1 MDILFG
7 IEILL
12 LAALFS
18 LAITPADFYIAK
30 KLKAIDTPHDGRRMH
45 SRPIPR
51 LGGVS
56 ILFCFLLFSLIWD
69 FSDVGALFFGWAG
82 AILVGFVGVLDDRY
96 TLLPTVKLFAQ
107 SAAAITSMLGGNVI
121 ERLSLGSFSVELGI
135 LSFPLTLAWILT
147 LVNAHNFI
155 DGLDGLCAGVSMT
168 ESLALALIS
177 FSLGNNETAVA
188 ALILGGACLGFLPYN
203 AGGAK
208 IFMGDTGST
217 TVGFLLAFLSTKTLF
232 QTETSVSTAVPLL
245 LFALPLA
252 DITFAVTRRLLS
264 GKSPFAPDRSHIH
277 HLLADRIGHH
287 AAAKHLVFAA
297 ALLSAIAYFISI
309 GITTAR

>member
-1 MDILFG
+1 MEILFG

-12 LAALFS
+12 VAALAS
-18 LAITPADFYIAK
+18 LALTPADFYIAK
-30 KLKAIDTPHDGRRMH
+30 KLKAIDTPQDTRRMH

-56 ILFCFLLFSLIWD
+56 ILFCFLIFSLVWD
-69 FSDVGALFFGWAG
+69 FSDISALFFGWAG
-82 AILVGFVGVLDDRY
+82 AILVAFVGVLDDRY
-96 TLLPTVKLFAQ
+96 TLSPAVKLFAQ
-107 SAAAITSMLGGNVI
+107 SAAACVSMLGGNVI
-121 ERLSLGSFSVELGI
+121 ERLSLGNLSVELGI
-135 LSFPLTLAWILT
+135 VAFPLTLTWILT

-155 DGLDGLCAGVSMT
+155 DGLDGLCAGVASA

-177 FSLGNNETAVA
+177 FSLGDNETAVT
-188 ALILGGACLGFLPYN
+188 ALVLGGACLGFLPYN

-217 TVGFLLAFLSTKTLF
+217 TVGFLLAFLSIKALF
-232 QTETSVSTAVPLL
+232 QPPASTSALVPLF

-287 AAAKHLVFAA
+287 AASKRLVFASSLL
-297 ALLSAIAYFISI
+297 ALLAYFTSLS
-309 GITTAR
+309 

>member
-1 MDILFG
+1 
-7 IEILL
+7 
-12 LAALFS
+12 
-18 LAITPADFYIAK
+18 
-30 KLKAIDTPHDGRRMH
+30 MH

-56 ILFCFLLFSLIWD
+56 ILFCFLLFSLLWD
-69 FSDVGALFFGWAG
+69 FSDVNALFFGWAG

-96 TLLPTVKLFAQ
+96 TLSPALKLFAQ
-107 SAAAITSMLGGNVI
+107 STAACVSMFGGNVI
-121 ERLSLGSFSVELGI
+121 ERLSLGEFSAELGI

-155 DGLDGLCAGVSMT
+155 DGLDGLCAGVSLA
-168 ESLALALIS
+168 ESLALALIV
-177 FSLGNNETAVA
+177 FSLGDKETAVA
-188 ALILGGACLGFLPYN
+188 ALVLGGACLGFLPYN

-217 TVGFLLAFLSTKTLF
+217 TVGFLLAFLSTKALF
-232 QTETSVSTAVPLL
+232 QANAPTNVAVPLL

-264 GKSPFAPDRSHIH
+264 GKNPFVPDRSHIH
-277 HLLADRIGHH
+277 HLLADKVGHH
-287 AAAKHLVFAA
+287 AASKRLVFAA
-297 ALLSAIAYFISI
+297 AVLAVIAYFVNLI
-309 GITTAR
+309 

>member
-1 MDILFG
+1 MEILFG

-12 LAALFS
+12 VAALTS
-18 LAITPADFYIAK
+18 LALTPADFYFAK
-30 KLKAIDTPHDGRRMH
+30 KLKAIDTPHDTRRMH

-69 FSDVGALFFGWAG
+69 FSDINNLFFAWAG

-96 TLLPTVKLFAQ
+96 TLSPTVKLFAQ
-107 SAAAITSMLGGNVI
+107 GGAACVSMLGGNVI
-121 ERLSLGSFSVELGI
+121 ERLSLGARTIELGI
-135 LSFPLTLAWILT
+135 CGFPVTLVWILT
-147 LVNAHNFI
+147 LINAHNFI
-155 DGLDGLCAGVSMT
+155 DGLDGLCAGISIS
-168 ESLALALIS
+168 EGLALALIA
-177 FSLGNNETAVA
+177 FTLGDKETAVA
-188 ALILGGACLGFLPYN
+188 AIILGGACLGFLPYN

-217 TVGFLLAFLSTKTLF
+217 TVGFLLAFLSIKTLF
-232 QTETSVSTAVPLL
+232 QADTPTNTVTPLF

-252 DITFAVTRRLLS
+252 DMTFAVTRRLLS

-277 HLLADRIGHH
+277 HLLADQIGHH
-287 AAAKHLVFAA
+287 AASKRLIFTA
-297 ALLSAIAYFISI
+297 ALFAVLAYFGNLI
-309 GITTAR
+309 

>member
-1 MDILFG
+1 MNILFG

-12 LAALFS
+12 VAALAS
-18 LAITPADFYIAK
+18 LALTPADFYIAQ
-30 KLKAIDTPHDGRRMH
+30 KLKAIDTPHDTRRMH

-56 ILFCFLLFSLIWD
+56 ILFCFLLFSLVLGRANIHN
-69 FSDVGALFFGWAG
+69 LFFGWAG
-82 AILVGFVGVLDDRY
+82 AILVGFVGVLDDRH
-96 TLLPTVKLFAQ
+96 TLSPTLKLFAQ
-107 SAAAITSMLGGNVI
+107 SAAACVSMLGGNAI
-121 ERLSLGSFSVELGI
+121 ERLRLGSRTIELGVFA
-135 LSFPLTLAWILT
+135 FPITLIWILA

-155 DGLDGLCAGVSMT
+155 DGLDGLCAGAASA
-168 ESLALALIS
+168 ESLALALVS
-177 FSLGNNETAVA
+177 FSLGDNETAVA

-217 TVGFLLAFLSTKTLF
+217 TVGFLLAFLSTKALF
-232 QTETSVSTAVPLL
+232 QADAPTTAAIPLL

-252 DITFAVTRRLLS
+252 DMIFAVTRRLLS
-264 GKSPFAPDRSHIH
+264 GKSPFAPDRSHLH

-287 AAAKHLVFAA
+287 AASKCLVFV
-297 ALLSAIAYFISI
+297 SAVLATFAYFM
-309 GITTAR
+309 GIL

>member
-18 LAITPADFYIAK
+18 LALTPADFYIAK
-30 KLKAIDTPHDGRRMH
+30 KLKAIDTPRDARRMH

-56 ILFCFLLFSLIWD
+56 ILFCFLLFSLLWD
-69 FSDVGALFFGWAG
+69 FSDVNALFFGWAG

-96 TLLPTVKLFAQ
+96 TLSPALKLFAQ
-107 SAAAITSMLGGNVI
+107 STAACVSMLGGNVI
-121 ERLSLGSFSVELGI
+121 ERLSLGEFSAELGI

-155 DGLDGLCAGVSMT
+155 DGLDGLCAGVSLA
-168 ESLALALIS
+168 ESLALALIV
-177 FSLGNNETAVA
+177 FSLCDKETAVA
-188 ALILGGACLGFLPYN
+188 ALVLGGACLGFLPYN

-217 TVGFLLAFLSTKTLF
+217 TVGFLLAFLSTKALF
-232 QTETSVSTAVPLL
+232 QANAPTNVAVPLL

-264 GKSPFAPDRSHIH
+264 GKNPFVPDRSHIH
-277 HLLADRIGHH
+277 HLLADRLGHH
-287 AAAKHLVFAA
+287 AASKRLVFAA
-297 ALLSAIAYFISI
+297 AVLAAIAYFVN
-309 GITTAR
+309 